1 MSPRKLGY
9 YVSLIV
15 FFIVGF
21 FLVKNNW
28 KTSHYVPEQ
37 IKEMH
42 DDPGESMEI
51 EEAILSEL
59 SSAGILLGVDFPPFE
74 QLQPDSLS
82 LWESRALERGLV
94 SLAGYYA
101 EKASETRN
109 SDSMRLLSSRY
120 YIFASG
126 VSDESSHRQVYL
138 KQAGKLLQIYVEGN
152 EGDLDAKSLLGYVYV
167 RTEPAPMK
175 GIGLLQEILAAHPD
189 HEQTLQM
196 LGNFSI
202 ESGQFEKA
210 LERFKKLLSLHP
222 QNADY
227 YFKLS
232 EVFGKMNEK
241 DSATHYLNKGVSV
254 RKGGL

>member
-9 YVSLIV
+9 YASLIG
-15 FFIVGF
+15 FIIVGF
-21 FLVKNNW
+21 FLVKSNW
-28 KTSHYVPEQ
+28 KTANHVPEQ
-37 IKEMH
+37 IEEGP
-42 DDPGESMEI
+42 DDPGEAMEI
-51 EEAILSEL
+51 EEVILYEL
-59 SSAGILLGVDFPPFE
+59 SHAGVLLGVDFPLFD
-74 QLQPDSLS
+74 QLQQDSLFI
-82 LWESRALERGLV
+82 WETMALEKGLV

-101 EKASETRN
+101 EKAAESLN

-126 VSDESSHRQVYL
+126 VSDENTHRRVYL
-138 KQAGKLLQIYVEGN
+138 KQAGQLLQEYLQVN

-175 GIGLLQEILAAHPD
+175 GIGLLQEILSSHPD

-241 DSATHYLNKGVSV
+241 DSASHYLDKGVSI
-254 RKGGL
+254 RKGGF